1 MVAVDWAA
9 IRLTGVCAWCWAN
22 ISSHHQ
28 PQQVLS
34 APSGNAAL
42 IGGVTL
48 ASRRVGM
55 SISVPTVKVSL
66 YHTGSCRKQ
75 PAQHPWTAPNGALGK
90 HLCNFLPTAGDHK
103 DISHLTEKLFLT
115 VEIISHTAYCN
126 SSLNPLP
133 CWNNALEPTA
143 RLVHRTEHTS
153 S

>member
-1 MVAVDWAA
+1 MLK
-9 IRLTGVCAWCWAN
+9 LTG
-22 ISSHHQ
+22 
-28 PQQVLS
+28 QQRSNCTLSCHKAHRCLCLVLS
-34 APSGNAAL
+34 KHFIPPSTSTSFICAL
-42 IGGVTL
+42 REHGLNRRMLTL

-103 DISHLTEKLFLT
+103 DISHLTEKLFHT

-133 CWNNALEPTA
+133 C
-143 RLVHRTEHTS
+143 
-153 S
+153 